1 MDPALQELIAEGA
14 PEDEVAVVV
23 RLNPKAQ
30 PPRGLRIVARFGSI
44 ATARAARHDLH
55 RLHAD
60 PAIASMKAPRTYGG
74 DIETAG
80 ELEADE
86 SDPDP
91 LPTDLRRPAGL
102 PETGAGTVVAVLDW
116 GCDFAHPDFRKADG
130 SPRLIALWDQR
141 AEGESGPYGYGRI
154 HDRAAIDRALAAP
167 DPFAALGYRP
177 SQTGAPAHGTHVLG
191 IAAGNGRAGGPAGV
205 APEADICFVHLGS
218 GGEDLGSSIEILE
231 GLHFAAKCAGSRPL
245 AFNLSVGKIAG
256 SHLGRSLV
264 EGAFDWL
271 LVNRPG
277 TALAQST
284 GNYYAR
290 DTHMSGQIRERQRA
304 SLPFRVGKRD
314 ATPISVEIW
323 YPGADEL
330 TARMRGPD
338 GAHAAAALG
347 ADMPVLTADG
357 RKIGHFYH
365 RREDPNSG
373 DNLINLFLY
382 EAASSGDWEIGIEGV
397 DIVDGRWH
405 AWIERN
411 SACPQCQSQF
421 RPDRADRSSTT
432 GSICNA
438 LRTIAVG
445 AYDAHDPDHALGH
458 FSSAGPTR
466 DGRRK
471 PLLVAP
477 GVKVLSVRS
486 RTDAGAPPAYV
497 RMSGTSMAAPHVA
510 GTLALMM
517 QAAGRQRIASLRQ
530 VLFSTLQPA
539 PNADSRWGYGK
550 LDIAAAVAGARAL
563 AAGAAPPAREAA
575 REIETVECAPFAVE
589 APQAPASRALAPPG
603 RADIIARLLGQEAGE
618 ADPEGLLSQAIDPA
632 DPAATVIGWPQ
643 RRLAVPLEM
652 GDLIVRQTAGG
663 QAHAAIVEDPALLRR
678 TDLADRGLVAEGPWP
693 GRYVRVVESQ
703 AGPEP
708 VAWRIAGPDGF
719 VLPDLSILRLREP
732 GEGVGAPPI
741 SWVAVRRGSSGPAV
755 AAAQE
760 WLNKIHADQL
770 SRGESGIEKCPLK
783 VDGKFGRLTET
794 AVKSFQKL
802 AFHNQPGQWDGIV
815 GPKTWG
821 HLEYFSGNSPP
832 LATPPAD
839 FAEGP
844 PTMSQGWASVVPVI
858 VIPGILG
865 TRLRFGGAR
874 LPDWDPNDAW
884 SMRKWGSQDPAAKL
898 KGFDFRAPATILDDH
913 PDKSRQKRGWGGPA
927 KGFYEILLEGLEKE
941 LGTVSRCATSPIRH
955 PVWAFGYDWRQPN
968 AGHARRLSDF
978 IDVVLAA
985 ETGAQQVILVTHSMG
1000 GFVARAALPLIANR
1014 VRGIVHCVQP
1024 AVGAVVAARRVH
1036 TGYAFWTERKLGEFY
1051 QELGEELGLSIEQV
1065 ATLLEEAEEPTEG
1078 AFAFHGLLWRVFSD
1092 KKWSRNPIYYGRLLA
1107 RMPSAVELLPSDGAG
1122 LAKPDWLLPKL
1133 PPGSIH
1139 DHYATAAPADG
1150 GMILKLPN
1158 ADKAE
1163 LRLRLAEAKQFHAGL
1178 GYHSATGVL
1187 YSTGLKTDN
1196 AFRPAKT
1203 KDPTVIERQ
1212 GDGTVPAFSGR
1223 CPDLARPVFRTAFN
1237 KVEHGGCY
1245 KNKDFL
1251 AAVIAGVDHLAQGYA
1266 SLPEGQAPDRE
1277 RCVITA

>member
-1 MDPALQELIAEGA
+1 MDPALQELMAEGA

-30 PPRGLRIVARFGSI
+30 PPAGLRIVARFGSV
-44 ATARAARHDLH
+44 ATARAQRHDLR
-55 RLHAD
+55 RLHAA
-60 PAIASMKAPRTYGG
+60 PAIASMKAPRDYGG
-74 DIETAG
+74 EIEFASD
-80 ELEADE
+80 LEADE
-86 SDPDP
+86 SDSEPM
-91 LPTDLRRPAGL
+91 PTDLRRPPGL

-116 GCDFAHPDFRKADG
+116 GCDFAHPDFRRPDG
-130 SPRLIALWDQR
+130 GTRLVSLWDQR
-141 AEGESGPYGYGRI
+141 GEGGGGPYGYGRV
-154 HDRAAIDRALAAP
+154 HNRAAIDRALAAA
-167 DPFAALGYRP
+167 DPFDALGYRP
-177 SQTGAPAHGTHVLG
+177 GHGNAPAHGTHVLG
-191 IAAGNGRAGGPAGV
+191 IAAGNGRAEGPPGV
-205 APEADICFVHLGS
+205 APEADLCFVHLGT
-218 GGEDLGSSIEILE
+218 GGEDLGNSIEILE
-231 GLHFAAKCAGSRPL
+231 GLHFAAKCAGSHPL
-245 AFNLSVGKIAG
+245 ALNLSVGKIGG

-264 EGAFDWL
+264 EWAFDWL

-284 GNYYAR
+284 GNYYSR
-290 DTHMSGQIRERQRA
+290 DTHMSGHIRERQR
-304 SLPFRVGKRD
+304 SVLPFRVGKRD
-314 ATPISVEIW
+314 STPISVEIW
-323 YPGADEL
+323 YSGADEL

-338 GAHAAAALG
+338 GARAAAALG
-347 ADMPVLTADG
+347 KDMPVVSADG

-382 EAASSGDWEIGIEGV
+382 EAASSGDWEIAIEGV

-411 SACPQCQSQF
+411 SRCPQCQAQF
-421 RPDRADRSSTT
+421 RPDLADRNSTT

-438 LRTIAVG
+438 LRTVAVG
-445 AYDAHDPDHALGH
+445 AYDAHDPEHPLAP
-458 FSSAGPTR
+458 FSSVGPTR

-477 GVKVLSVRS
+477 GIRVLSTRS
-486 RTDAGAPPAYV
+486 RADAGARPGYV

-517 QAAGRQRIASLRQ
+517 QASGRQRIAPLRQ
-530 VLFSTLQPA
+530 VLFSTLRPV
-539 PNADSRWGYGK
+539 PSDDPRWGYGK

-563 AAGAAPPAREAA
+563 AAGAPPPGPETAIESEACDPLAIANAPP
-575 REIETVECAPFAVE
+575 VPLQPAPT
-589 APQAPASRALAPPG
+589 PPPG
-603 RADIIARLLGQEAGE
+603 PADILARLLGQEAGE
-618 ADPEGLLSQAIDPA
+618 ADPESLLSQAIDPA
-632 DPAATVIGWPQ
+632 DPGATMIGWPQ
-643 RRLAVPLEM
+643 RRLALPLET
-652 GDLIVRQTAGG
+652 GDVIVRRTLGG
-663 QAHAAIVEDPALLRR
+663 QAHAAIVEDPALLGRM
-678 TDLADRGLVAEGPWP
+678 DLADRGLVAEGPWP
-693 GRYVRVVESQ
+693 GRYVRVVESG
-703 AGPEP
+703 AGLQP
-708 VAWRIAGPDGF
+708 VAWRVAGSDGF
-719 VLPDLSILRLREP
+719 VLPDLSILRLGEP
-732 GEGVGAPPI
+732 GEDGPPP
-741 SWVAVRRGSSGPAV
+741 SWVTVRRGSSGPAI
-755 AAAQE
+755 AMAQE
-760 WLNKIHADQL
+760 WLNKVHADSL

-783 VDGKFGRLTET
+783 VDGKFGRLTEA
-794 AVKSFQKL
+794 AVKSFQRL
-802 AFHNQPGQWDGIV
+802 VFHQQPGQWDGIV
-815 GPKTWG
+815 GSTTWG
-821 HLEYFSGNSPP
+821 QLEYFSGNSMVH
-832 LATPPAD
+832 AE

-844 PTMSQGWASVVPVI
+844 PVMSQGWASVIPVI

-874 LPDWDPNDAW
+874 LPDWDPNDGWA
-884 SMRKWGSQDPAAKL
+884 MRKWGSQDPAAKL

-913 PDKSRQKRGWGGPA
+913 SDQSRQKRGWGGPA

-978 IDVVLAA
+978 IDTVLAA

-1000 GFVARAALPLIANR
+1000 GFVARAALPLIADR

-1036 TGYAFWTERKLGEFY
+1036 TGYAFQTERKLGEFY
-1051 QELGEELGLSIEQV
+1051 QQLGEELGLSAEQV
-1065 ATLLEEAEEPTEG
+1065 AILLEEAEEPTEG
-1078 AFAFHGLLWRVFSD
+1078 ALAFHGLLWRVFSD
-1092 KKWSRNPIYYGRLLA
+1092 KKWSRNPIYYGRLMA

-1122 LAKPDWLLPKL
+1122 RAKPDWLRPKL
-1133 PPGSIH
+1133 PTGSIH

-1150 GMILKLPN
+1150 GMVLKLPD

-1163 LRLRLAEAKQFHAGL
+1163 LRLRLAEAKNFHAGL
-1178 GYHSATGVL
+1178 GYHPVTGVL

-1196 AFRPAKT
+1196 AFHPAKT
-1203 KDPTVIERQ
+1203 KDPTVIERE

-1223 CPDLARPVFRTAFN
+1223 CPDLAAPAFRVAFN

-1251 AAVIAGVDHLAQGYA
+1251 AAVIAGVDHIAQGFP
-1266 SLPEGQAPDRE
+1266 SLPEGQVPDRE
-1277 RCVITA
+1277 KCLLIA